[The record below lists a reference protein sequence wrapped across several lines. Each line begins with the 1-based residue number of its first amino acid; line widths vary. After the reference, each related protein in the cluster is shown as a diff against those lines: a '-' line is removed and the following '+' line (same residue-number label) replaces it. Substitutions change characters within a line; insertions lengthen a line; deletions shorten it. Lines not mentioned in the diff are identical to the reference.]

1 MGHPTAIRRSTA
13 GDASSTTDG
22 SAVGSALMP
31 RARTPRAVLTVLAI
45 VSLLVSLTSPVSA
58 RIAQPKAEASATL
71 ANHSASDFFIFS
83 KAAWGKI
90 TEYEGFDF
98 GETPVCD
105 GAQDLTA
112 SVQGSDNI
120 IFDRIHS
127 NADWNGGGQNNTF
140 LDTVSYGTHAENCT
154 NDPGDNTYPAG
165 PPPSPQ
171 ELDGPPEALG
181 AHGWPGTLGN
191 SLNADGLTFSTI
203 EQVLGP
209 GAVCNHGTSLSG
221 GDFVITAAHD
231 NSVICG
237 GPNSTITLGAQGLNI
252 DITVV
257 SHGKIDFNASDSTLR
272 SWSHGI
278 LAWTDAPSIT
288 ASDGYPV
295 HEHAFKLQ

>member
-1 MGHPTAIRRSTA
+1 MGHPMAIRRSTA
-13 GDASSTTDG
+13 GDSSSTVSGT
-22 SAVGSALMP
+22 AVGSALMP
-31 RARTPRAVLTVLAI
+31 RARTPRTVLTVLAI

-58 RIAQPKAEASATL
+58 RIGAPKAEDSATL
-71 ANHSASDFFIFS
+71 ASHSASDYFIFS

-165 PPPSPQ
+165 SPA

-181 AHGWPGTLGN
+181 PHGWPGTLGA
-191 SLNADGLTFSTI
+191 SLNPDGLTFSTI

-209 GAVCNHGTSLSG
+209 
-221 GDFVITAAHD
+221 AA
-231 NSVICG
+231 
-237 GPNSTITLGAQGLNI
+237 A
-252 DITVV
+252 
-257 SHGKIDFNASDSTLR
+257 
-272 SWSHGI
+272 
-278 LAWTDAPSIT
+278 
-288 ASDGYPV
+288 PV
-295 HEHAFKLQ
+295 HHLDRPPDVLSAV